1 MRPLWETVTDLAAG
15 SAVLRRRRYGVIE
28 VADEQL
34 VRIMLRPLPKLV
46 TWPEARL
53 LGRFQHALRRGNACR
68 LYYNEPRS
76 APGYLALSY
85 LVSTRGATWRT
96 VLGALAVLDEIA
108 RIKQS
113 DALVCDVA
121 NVRISDRLLARWGWA
136 PLRPRWGHRNFIKR
150 FYGSY
155 PIADMPLSAP
165 ATPER
170 LSCDS
175 SDSADALLESFNG

>member
-1 MRPLWETVTDLAAG
+1 VTDLAAG

-28 VADEQL
+28 VVDELL
-34 VRIMLRPLPKLV
+34 VRIVLRPLPKLV
-46 TWPEARL
+46 SWPEARL
-53 LGRFQHALRRGNACR
+53 LGRLRHALCQANSCR
-68 LYYNEPRS
+68 VYYNEPRS
-76 APGYLALSY
+76 APGFLALCY
-85 LVSTRGATWRT
+85 LVSTRGTTVRS

-113 DALVCDVA
+113 DALVCDVS
-121 NVRISDRLLARWGWA
+121 NLRISDRLLARWGWA

-155 PIADMPLSAP
+155 PTADMARGTL
-165 ATPER
+165 ER

-175 SDSADALLESFNG
+175 SESADSMLESCAG